1 MDNLELID
9 KYLNG
14 EMSGSEL
21 TLFEQSLNVDPLLK
35 KEFEFQK
42 DIVNGIKSAR
52 AKELKTKLDAV
63 DVSGTINPSSILN
76 LKTIGIAAAIIGG
89 IIIYASIENKT
100 TENSAS
106 TPIEENI
113 AIEEAVALDND
124 EGLDN
129 KIITGRS
136 YNKTDKIIT
145 NPTAIT
151 KKNKE
156 EDIIAKNSDVSDDFG
171 DFEDEE
177 ENHSLAPDNFMLDK
191 GMFDQSS
198 IEVEI
203 NNDKKKYS
211 FHYQLKDGKL
221 LLFGEFNEI
230 YEVLEFKNN
239 IKNDF
244 IFYYNNKYY
253 DIDENQSVITPL
265 VEMTVE
271 ETTELKIKINGN
283 NDAKSQ

>member
-21 TLFEQSLNVDPLLK
+21 TLFEQSLDVDPLLK
-35 KEFEFQK
+35 KEFKMQQ
-42 DIVNGIKSAR
+42 DIVNGIKSVR
-52 AKELKTKLDAV
+52 ANELKTRLDAI
-63 DVSGTINPSSILN
+63 DVSGTINPSNILN

-89 IIIYASIENKT
+89 IIIYASVENEIPESSSTNPVVENIVIEKAVEIDSDEGVDNKT
-100 TENSAS
+100 
-106 TPIEENI
+106 
-113 AIEEAVALDND
+113 
-124 EGLDN
+124 
-129 KIITGRS
+129 ITDPTD
-136 YNKTDKIIT
+136 NKTDKIAT
-145 NPTAIT
+145 NRSVS
-151 KKNKE
+151 KE
-156 EDIIAKNSDVSDDFG
+156 EDIIAENSDVSDDFG

-177 ENHSLAPDNFMLDK
+177 ENYSLAPDNFMLDK

-203 NNDKKKYS
+203 NDGKKKYS
-211 FHYQLKDGKL
+211 FHYQLREGKL

-239 IKNDF
+239 IENDL

-253 DIDENQSVITPL
+253 DIDENQPVITPL